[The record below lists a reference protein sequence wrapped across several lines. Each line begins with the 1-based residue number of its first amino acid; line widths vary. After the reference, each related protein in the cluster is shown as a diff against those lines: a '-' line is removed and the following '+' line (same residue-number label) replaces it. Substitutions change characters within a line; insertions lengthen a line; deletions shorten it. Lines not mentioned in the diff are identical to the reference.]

1 MPLNTRTNDLV
12 VVKGTRGSSALPTGC
27 TTLSPVGDP
36 QILLLTLTKFFRI
49 MAKVEWSAGIDHV
62 SGALSKPGKNGQH
75 SCAKMLLGTH
85 RTAATQSS
93 DCNRLYLRK
102 KVKRTTPL
110 KPKEVSIR
118 QRFQAVRAMVAARK
132 EDLTKVT
139 QDQLDFLAQKDLANG
154 KKTMNAYLWLVCG
167 REYDESQD

>member
-1 MPLNTRTNDLV
+1 
-12 VVKGTRGSSALPTGC
+12 
-27 TTLSPVGDP
+27 
-36 QILLLTLTKFFRI
+36 
-49 MAKVEWSAGIDHV
+49 MAKVVWSAGIDSV
-62 SGALSKPGKNGQH
+62 SGALSKPSKSGQH
-75 SCAKMLLGTH
+75 SCSKMLLGTH
-85 RTAATQSS
+85 RVAATTSS
-93 DCNRLYLRK
+93 NCNRVYIRRK
-102 KVKRTTPL
+102 TKRTTPL

-139 QDQLDFLAQKDLANG
+139 QDQIDFLAQKDLANG